1 MCGNHQTL
9 SPRSLFLVAPVL
21 ALLLLATP
29 AMAQNDFVR
38 GDCLADGKIELADLI
53 YMMCTICDAAVQPC
67 LDACDADDNGIY
79 DIPDSIYLINYLFGG
94 GAPPP
99 APFPDCGPDP
109 SGDSLSCNNYQ
120 YDCLMTIPPPPLDT
134 DYIISI
140 AGRASAPGETIP
152 VQIQLEILEGGSLA
166 ACSFGVAHDPTALAF
181 TEVLPATATDD
192 IDFVIFETQDGG
204 WTGAIIVAIF
214 GQFLWDEGIYP
225 LFTARY
231 QVLGDVGDVTAI
243 DFVDT
248 LGEPPVPTRV
258 VEYANYIEVTPSTVS
273 GSVTVVTV
281 FRRSDVNQ
289 DGTIDIGD
297 PIWDLTCLFLCFP
310 GCFDAHDSND
320 DGQWN
325 IADAIYLL
333 SYLFSGTAAPPE
345 PFMMCGADPTEDSL
359 DCVAYD
365 GCP

>member
-21 ALLLLATP
+21 ALILLATP
-29 AMAQNDFVR
+29 AMAQDDFVR
-38 GDCLADGKIELADLI
+38 GDCLADGNIELSDLI
-53 YMMCTICDAAVQPC
+53 YMMCTICDGAVQPC
-67 LDACDADDNGIY
+67 LDACDADDNGSY

-94 GAPPP
+94 EAPPP

-109 SGDSLSCNNYQ
+109 SADSLSCNNYQ
-120 YDCLMTIPPPPLDT
+120 YDCLMPIPTPPLDT
-134 DYIISI
+134 DYILSVT
-140 AGRASAPGETIP
+140 GREGAPGETIP
-152 VQIQLEILEGGSLA
+152 VEVQLEILEGGSLA
-166 ACSFGVAHDPTALAF
+166 ACSFGVAHDPTALTF
-181 TEVLPATATDD
+181 TELLPAIATDD
-192 IDFVIFETQDGG
+192 IDFVIFETRDGG

-214 GQFLWDEGIYP
+214 GQYLWAEGTYP

-231 QVLGDVGDVTAI
+231 QVLGEVGDVTAL

-248 LGEPPVPTRV
+248 LGEPPVHTRV
-258 VEYANYIEVTPSTVS
+258 VEYANYIEVTPSTIS
-273 GSVTVVTV
+273 GSVTVGTA

-289 DGTIDIGD
+289 DGTINIGD

-310 GCFDAHDSND
+310 GCLDAHDSND

-333 SYLFSGTAAPPE
+333 GYLFSGTAAPPE
-345 PFMMCGADPTEDSL
+345 PINMCGADPTEDSL
-359 DCVAYD
+359 GCDAYA

>member
-21 ALLLLATP
+21 ALILLATP

-38 GDCLADGKIELADLI
+38 GDCLADGNIELSDLI
-53 YMMCTICDAAVQPC
+53 YMMCTICDGAVQPC
-67 LDACDADDNGIY
+67 LDACDADDNGSY

-94 GAPPP
+94 EAPPP

-109 SGDSLSCNNYQ
+109 SADSLSCNNYQ
-120 YDCLMTIPPPPLDT
+120 YDCLMPIPTPPLDT
-134 DYIISI
+134 DYILSVT
-140 AGRASAPGETIP
+140 GREGAPGETIP
-152 VQIQLEILEGGSLA
+152 VEVQLEILEGGSLA
-166 ACSFGVAHDPTALAF
+166 ACSFGVAHDPTALTF
-181 TEVLPATATDD
+181 TELLPAIATDD
-192 IDFVIFETQDGG
+192 IDFVIFETRDGG

-214 GQFLWDEGIYP
+214 GQYLWAEGTYP

-231 QVLGDVGDVTAI
+231 QVLGEVGDVTAL

-248 LGEPPVPTRV
+248 LGEPPVHTRV
-258 VEYANYIEVTPSTVS
+258 VEYANYIEVTPSTIS
-273 GSVTVVTV
+273 GSVTVVTA

-289 DGTIDIGD
+289 DGTINIGD

-310 GCFDAHDSND
+310 GCLDAHDSND

-333 SYLFSGTAAPPE
+333 GYLFSGTAAPAE
-345 PFMMCGADPTEDSL
+345 PISMCGADPTEDSL
-359 DCVAYD
+359 DCDAYA